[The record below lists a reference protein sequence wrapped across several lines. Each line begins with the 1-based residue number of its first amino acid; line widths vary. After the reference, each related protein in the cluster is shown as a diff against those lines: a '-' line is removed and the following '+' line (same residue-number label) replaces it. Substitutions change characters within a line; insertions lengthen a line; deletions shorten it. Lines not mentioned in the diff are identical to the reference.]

1 MGYALNLCNTHISVV
16 PYNQNIG
23 KEGIHM
29 AQDRV
34 RIADVADSLG
44 LSTATVSKVI
54 HGKTEKIS
62 DETVKRVQQEL
73 ERSGYI
79 PNMAAILLAR
89 NNSRIIGVVVNDNEK
104 YEGRVLED
112 GFVMASINALSHEV
126 NEKGYFLMIKTTS
139 DIREIP
145 CLPRRNYSDLL
156 YRSLSLKGVN
166 GSLVYADFQ
175 LTGILYFSYTAST
188 GRKNFLLFQP

>member
-1 MGYALNLCNTHISVV
+1 
-16 PYNQNIG
+16 
-23 KEGIHM
+23 M

-112 GFVMASINALSHEV
+112 GFVMDSINALSHEV

-139 DIREIP
+139 DISEIGGGIIRSGGNTKMIMIIDVVGTWCIGIP
-145 CLPRRNYSDLL
+145 LCLLAAYVFKWGIVGVYTLLTTEEIFRLVVSLVIFKRRKWMI
-156 YRSLSLKGVN
+156 SLS
-166 GSLVYADFQ
+166 
-175 LTGILYFSYTAST
+175 
-188 GRKNFLLFQP
+188 

>member
-54 HGKTEKIS
+54 HRKTEKIS
-62 DETVKRVQQEL
+62 DETVTRPAGAGEVGIYPEYGSYSACQE
-73 ERSGYI
+73 
-79 PNMAAILLAR
+79 
-89 NNSRIIGVVVNDNEK
+89 
-104 YEGRVLED
+104 
-112 GFVMASINALSHEV
+112 
-126 NEKGYFLMIKTTS
+126 
-139 DIREIP
+139 
-145 CLPRRNYSDLL
+145 
-156 YRSLSLKGVN
+156 
-166 GSLVYADFQ
+166 
-175 LTGILYFSYTAST
+175 
-188 GRKNFLLFQP
+188 